1 VLNEDHDTEVS
12 PGETLDVFLRLEE
25 ALDSTLKSVI
35 DDTESSAQSIIRNI
49 RQLHESARKLTT
61 YLDGTS
67 LNAGDLG
74 KEIAQSVAFL
84 VDIGTFV
91 ERLPAKMERDLVSI
105 QAVVEEMKTL
115 SDLTSDVK
123 AISLQSHLLAINA
136 AVEAGR
142 AGSAGNAF
150 KVVADEMRRL
160 AGNSNAMAVR
170 INSGLAR
177 AQQIVD
183 GGLRSTITDS
193 SRQLA
198 DVSTAAVAIRRLQDN
213 LDDMSQFYKTRFAI
227 VAKHNE
233 DLVLEIAEAL
243 GQVQYQDVVRQCIE
257 RYRIAAGRRNDALR
271 DVFGSSGDPVGGD
284 AALPVQLELIL
295 GDFLAEEDKHRHS
308 VRQTQGSSAPLK
320 IELF

>member
-1 VLNEDHDTEVS
+1 VLNERHESEVS
-12 PGETLDVFLRLEE
+12 AGETLDVFLRLEE
-25 ALDSTLKSVI
+25 ALDTTLKSVI
-35 DDTESSAQSIIRNI
+35 DDTETSAQSIIRNI
-49 RQLHESARKLTT
+49 RQLHDSARKLTT

-67 LNAGDLG
+67 LNAGDLS
-74 KEIAQSVAFL
+74 KEIAESVAFL

-91 ERLPAKMERDLVSI
+91 ERLPAKMDRDLVSI

-170 INSGLAR
+170 INTGLAR

-198 DVSTAAVAIRRLQDN
+198 DVSKAAGAIRRLQDN
-213 LDDMSQFYKTRFAI
+213 LEVMSQFYKTRFAI

-257 RYRIAAGRRNDALR
+257 RYRIAAARRNDALR
-271 DVFGSSGDPVGGD
+271 EVFESTDD
-284 AALPVQLELIL
+284 AAAGDTTLPVQLEMIL
-295 GDFLAEEDKHRHS
+295 DDFLAEEDKHRHS

>member
-1 VLNEDHDTEVS
+1 M
-12 PGETLDVFLRLEE
+12 FLRLEE
-25 ALDSTLKSVI
+25 ALDTTLKTVI
-35 DDTESSAQSIIRNI
+35 DDTETSAQSIMRNI
-49 RQLHESARKLTT
+49 RQLHDSARKLTT

-74 KEIAQSVAFL
+74 KEISESVAFL

-136 AVEAGR
+136 AVEASR

-160 AGNSNAMAVR
+160 AGNSSAMAAR
-170 INSGLAR
+170 INTGLAR
-177 AQQIVD
+177 AQHIVD
-183 GGLRSTITDS
+183 GGLRATITDS

-198 DVSTAAVAIRRLQDN
+198 DVSKAAGAIRRLQDN
-213 LDDMSQFYKTRFAI
+213 LEDMSQFYKTRFAI
-227 VAKHNE
+227 VSKHNE

-271 DVFGSSGDPVGGD
+271 DVLGAAGDPATANSG
-284 AALPVQLELIL
+284 LPVQLELIL
-295 GDFLAEEDKHRHS
+295 DDFLTEENKHRHS
-308 VRQTQGSSAPLK
+308 VRQTQGSSAPLRV
-320 IELF
+320 ELF